1 MNCPG
6 HAGVKENEG
15 ADRLAGKATLTSGLL
30 LGRYEVLKSLRHY
43 LRAQSQGHQTTDH
56 PEERGTERGS
66 ARRSSLKGREK
77 VIANHRDE
85 HWNRFK
91 DNVGETSE
99 RWGGAH
105 VGFPKHTD
113 TSLN

>member
-1 MNCPG
+1 MLPVGTQPNTSHHQLPG
-6 HAGVKENEG
+6 GERCGKRKRHMIFLERTREG
-15 ADRLAGKATLTSGLL
+15 HR
-30 LGRYEVLKSLRHY
+30 
-43 LRAQSQGHQTTDH
+43 QS
-56 PEERGTERGS
+56 
-66 ARRSSLKGREK
+66 
-77 VIANHRDE
+77 DE